1 MTNPPEKKT
10 MYATASMAE
19 VFLSQ
24 NLVSEAAKVI
34 SALLEAD
41 PNNPRTQALAL
52 RLEEMRRAAPSVLP
66 APTDTG
72 IDRVHL
78 NTESTGIGLE
88 WELTKEGLAM
98 AERAV
103 RYSGRPIIR
112 LFTAAAG
119 PRGVRTQLR
128 DIEVQDLIGRT
139 ILYGL
144 PRPSVHTA
152 AVGYLAN
159 TGVFVSAAQSPSLK
173 VFS

>member
-1 MTNPPEKKT
+1 MTEPTAKKT

-24 NLVSEAAKVI
+24 NLVSEAQKVI
-34 SALLEAD
+34 AALQETD
-41 PNNPRTQALAL
+41 PSNPRLPALVL
-52 RLEEMRRAAPSVLP
+52 RLEEMRRSTPSVLP
-66 APTDTG
+66 PPAAAG
-72 IDRVHL
+72 VDRVAL
-78 NTESTGIGLE
+78 IAETTGIGLE
-88 WELTKEGLAM
+88 WEITEAGLAM

-103 RYSGRPIIR
+103 RYSGRTIVR

-128 DIEVQDLIGRT
+128 DIDVQELIGRT